1 LARLCANSRA
11 GDLRIMKIISLIVSL
26 IIFPVFVIAKDTD
39 DLRYGGGIG
48 ASFYDTIDGESK
60 PFRGNLLYFSWQEDT
75 KKSRLTVRESAQGL
89 QVLTSVNTRQAQK
102 NWDVEY
108 SWDWN
113 EFSYSNQVIDMYL
126 SPMIGGKVK
135 EELTVKCRDKDRV
148 CFDSYIESWKI
159 TDKKQRLRPLIG
171 LQSGVRIKRFHMV
184 INPQV
189 FIKTDFE
196 DTYYGIEITLGGEQ

>member
-1 LARLCANSRA
+1 
-11 GDLRIMKIISLIVSL
+11 MKKFTLILLSTAL
-26 IIFPVFVIAKDTD
+26 SFSALSKDMD
-39 DLRYGGGIG
+39 VVLDNKVVKKEENDLRYGGGIG
-48 ASFYDTIDGESK
+48 ASFYDTIEGESK
-60 PFRGNLLYFSWQEDT
+60 AFRGNLLYFSWQEKH
-75 KKSRLTVRESAQGL
+75 KKSRLTFRKSAHGL
-89 QVLTSVNTRQAQK
+89 QVLTSVNTKQAQR
-102 NWDVEY
+102 NWDLEY
-108 SWDWN
+108 SWD
-113 EFSYSNQVIDMYL
+113 EYAYSNQVIDMYL